1 MEAVGGEV
9 KLGRLKLINVGLRSF
24 YESLRAQGAD
34 VAHVDWRPPAGGDPE
49 LARLLARLD
58 RPEIDEANQKAAV
71 KILAAKPVLVGIGT
85 ARDVIPGMKK
95 RMILHAGPPIEWE
108 RMSGPT
114 RGGVMG
120 ALVYEGWAG
129 DVKEAEKIAASG
141 EIEFAPCHEHDS
153 VGPMAGIISPSMPV
167 FIIENQEHG
176 NRAYCNFNEGL
187 GKVLRYGAY
196 DEGVIKRLKWIE
208 QVLAPVLAEALKRSG
223 PIDIKSIV
231 AQALHMGDECHCR
244 NVATSLIFLKLM
256 APHIAATDFDK
267 RDLSEVSKFM
277 GDNFLFFLN
286 IVMPACKATMD
297 AAHNIEHSTIVTV
310 MARNGTDFGIR
321 VSGLG
326 DRWFVAPA
334 AVPKTL
340 FFPGFKE
347 EDANPDIGDSTIT
360 ETAGFGGFA
369 SATAPAV
376 VQVVGGS
383 PLDAA
388 NYTREMGEICV
399 TRDASLSI
407 PFLNFEGIPRG
418 IDLRKVMD
426 TGILPFINT
435 GVAHRKPGMGTVG
448 FGVLRAPMDCFKRAL
463 RAMAE
468 KYKN

>member
-1 MEAVGGEV
+1 MRLE
-9 KLGRLKLINVGLRSF
+9 RLKLVNVGLRSF
-24 YESLRAQGAD
+24 YESLRAQGAE
-34 VAHVDWRPPAGGDPE
+34 VAHVDWRPPAWGDPR
-49 LARLLARLD
+49 LAKLLMKLD
-58 RPEIDEANQKAAV
+58 RPEIDEANQKAVA

-85 ARDVIPGMKK
+85 ARDVIPGMTENT
-95 RMILHAGPPIEWE
+95 ILHAGPPIEWE

-114 RGGVMG
+114 RGAVMG
-120 ALVYEGWAG
+120 ALMYEGRAR
-129 DVKEAEKIAASG
+129 DIEEAEKIAASG
-141 EIEFAPCHEHDS
+141 EIEFSPCHEHDS
-153 VGPMAGIISPSMPV
+153 VGPMAGVISPSMPV
-167 FIIENQEHG
+167 FILENQEHG

-196 DEGVIKRLKWIE
+196 GDETIKRLKWME
-208 QVLAPVLAEALKRSG
+208 QTLAPVLAEALKLSG
-223 PIDIKSIV
+223 PIDVKSIV

-244 NVATSLIFLKLM
+244 NVATSLLFLKTM

-267 RDLSEVSKFM
+267 RALSEVNKFM

-310 MARNGTDFGIR
+310 MARNGTDFGIW

-326 DRWFVAPA
+326 NRWFVAPA
-334 AVPKTL
+334 GVPKVL

-388 NYTREMGEICV
+388 NYTHEMGEICV
-399 TRDASLSI
+399 VKDSNLSI

-418 IDLRKVMD
+418 IDLRKVVD

-448 FGVLRAPMDCFKRAL
+448 FGVLRAPVECFTKAL

-468 KYKN
+468 RYE